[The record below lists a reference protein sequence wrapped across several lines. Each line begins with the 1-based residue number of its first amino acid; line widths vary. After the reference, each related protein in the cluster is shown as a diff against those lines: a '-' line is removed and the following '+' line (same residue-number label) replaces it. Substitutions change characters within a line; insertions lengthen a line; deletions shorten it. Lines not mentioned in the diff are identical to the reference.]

1 MSNHTYNKCIRM
13 SDSSGR
19 GLTHNVLRAGPTTSV
34 VVSVFSA
41 IKKGMVASFDYMVD
55 VTEALN
61 EARLRDPRYL
71 RSLW

>member
-1 MSNHTYNKCIRM
+1 MSNHTYNEYIRM

-34 VVSVFSA
+34 LVSVFSA
-41 IKKGMVASFDYMVD
+41 IKKGVIAFFDYMVD

>member
-1 MSNHTYNKCIRM
+1 MSNHTYNEYIHM
-13 SDSSGR
+13 SDPSGR
-19 GLTHNVLRAGPTTSV
+19 GLTHNVLRGVPTTSV

-41 IKKGMVASFDYMVD
+41 IKKGAVGFFDYMVD